1 MTEENQSE
9 PVQPAATTPG
19 APEPVPAAA
28 TPPEP
33 PAPADAP
40 QEPQESPQAARER
53 DEQALRIA
61 ELERQLSDTK
71 GSVTK
76 AVADALAQSRGE
88 QRGPAS
94 RGVTVDL
101 ADLDQ
106 AARAGKYADWPQR
119 GGAELPQPWDHRAQG
134 LRGAVRDFE
143 NDTTPGTPNTVSP
156 IVINHGKPILTHG
169 SSDPSV
175 HDLGRI
181 LGHLGF
187 HNSVSDGAN
196 AYGAVDNTIMAAVH
210 QFRDAY
216 GVQED
221 PSGWGGDTP
230 SGRESAAAHI
240 GPWTW
245 EAILRAGER
254 ELAHAIR

>member
-1 MTEENQSE
+1 M
-9 PVQPAATTPG
+9 
-19 APEPVPAAA
+19 PEDNAPVPATA
-28 TPPEP
+28 TPAGSDPGASTDPAQNAPEG
-33 PAPADAP
+33 A
-40 QEPQESPQAARER
+40 QEARER
-53 DEQALRIA
+53 DEQAQRIA
-61 ELERQLSDTK
+61 ELERQLAATR
-71 GSVTK
+71 GSVTQ

-94 RGVTVDL
+94 RGVTIDL

-106 AARAGKYADWPQR
+106 AARAKRYADWPQR

-134 LRGAVRDFE
+134 LRGVVRDFE
-143 NDTTPGTPNTVSP
+143 NDSRPGAPNTISP
-156 IVINHGKPILTHG
+156 IVINHAKPILTHG
-169 SSDPSV
+169 SSDPAV
-175 HDLGRI
+175 HELGRI

-245 EAILRAGER
+245 EAILRAGDR
-254 ELAHAIR
+254 ELTPATATR